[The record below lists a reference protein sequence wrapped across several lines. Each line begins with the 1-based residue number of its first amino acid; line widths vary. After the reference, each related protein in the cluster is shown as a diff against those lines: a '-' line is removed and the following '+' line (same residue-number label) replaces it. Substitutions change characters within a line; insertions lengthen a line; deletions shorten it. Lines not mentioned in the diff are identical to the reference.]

1 MDNSFKLF
9 KEVILRHS
17 LFKPPHSINIYNLDE
32 VTKISMHFLH
42 TFYKHYNLYFFAL
55 TPHVNV
61 EIRTFEMFKSRFP
74 YTDLLS
80 EGKEIN
86 R

>member
-1 MDNSFKLF
+1 
-9 KEVILRHS
+9 
-17 LFKPPHSINIYNLDE
+17 
-32 VTKISMHFLH
+32 MHFLH